1 MPRKFLKGLLLGTL
15 ILSSSWTIVSCENT
29 PINNNDNN
37 DDQDNIDESKQ
48 VQVIWSDSDSIFVY
62 KWEKEPDV
70 LSNVSAVGENGK
82 SLTVK
87 IAENSLKL
95 YMNRVGR
102 QNKTFQAFNGD
113 KKIDSATMDKLYE

>member
-95 YMNRVGR
+95 DMNRVGR